1 MRYVEN
7 ILGVSSSLED
17 PHEERTECRVQW
29 GGARRPRNAAP
40 VLGWSRWG
48 AEWGKASEVR
58 RLEDPQDPQIL
69 QILQRMVVGQSIT
82 RGGVS

>member
-1 MRYVEN
+1 MEN

-17 PHEERTECRVQW
+17 PHEERTEWRVQW
-29 GGARRPRNAAP
+29 GGARHPRNAAP

-48 AEWGKASEVR
+48 AEWGRASEVR
-58 RLEDPQDPQIL
+58 RLEDPKIL
-69 QILQRMVVGQSIT
+69 KILQRMVVGQSIT